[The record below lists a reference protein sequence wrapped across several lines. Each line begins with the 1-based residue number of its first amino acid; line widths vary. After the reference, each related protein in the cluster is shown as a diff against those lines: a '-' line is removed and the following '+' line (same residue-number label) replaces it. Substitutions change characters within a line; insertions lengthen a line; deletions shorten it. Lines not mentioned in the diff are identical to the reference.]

1 MNILSKLFTKNL
13 HKNDFDNINN
23 SIKKFYKLIDNK
35 NISFFNPYLKLFNN
49 YCTKYT
55 ILNNN
60 FILHKLIKKK
70 NRISS
75 IGINFKAI
83 IKNNEKKIFYTN
95 IFIKEIPLLHPIL
108 LQMFNN
114 YNNDLRSI
122 NFDSYKIY
130 NNLYNLNSSHNIEI
144 FISYLVSKLNEL
156 NYSPNFCRMYG
167 CYNAILDKFTY
178 DISDDHEVI
187 DYYKNS
193 KYNYKIF
200 NKNGETFLE
209 CRNVPTYL
217 LLNEKA
223 NWDISFLNKLNIVDY
238 NLIIS
243 IIFQLFS
250 SIVIM
255 QNIFGIKHNDLH
267 FGNVMLK
274 NTKITHY
281 YFKHEDIF
289 FRIPTYGFCIKIID
303 WGRATYNCNQF
314 CGRNSVFN
322 VESEA
327 FGQYIF
333 PKFNKL
339 GKKSVDIIDSKWT
352 DLVMISHSLLIEY
365 NDFIKGDLK
374 KILIKNITDVNKN
387 TLELKE
393 YDWDLYLN
401 ITKRKFKINPNQIFK
416 NKIFKHLRVDEK
428 LCINK
433 NIYNIYS
440 SSSYSSS

>member
-1 MNILSKLFTKNL
+1 MKILNKLLTKKIKEDEYN
-13 HKNDFDNINN
+13 NINN
-23 SIKKFYKLIDNK
+23 SKKKFYNLIDNN
-35 NISFFNPYLKLFNN
+35 NISFFNPYMKLFND
-49 YCTKYT
+49 YCNKYS
-55 ILNNN
+55 ILNNE
-60 FILHKLIKKK
+60 FILHKLIKKN

-75 IGINFKAI
+75 IGFNFKAI
-83 IKNNEKKIFYTN
+83 IKNNNNKFFYTN
-95 IFIKEIPLLHPIL
+95 IFIKEIPLLSPNL
-108 LQMFNN
+108 LEI
-114 YNNDLRSI
+114 YNHKNLHSI
-122 NFDSYKIY
+122 NFNSYKIY

-156 NYSPNFCRMYG
+156 NYSPNFCKMYG
-167 CYNAILDKFTY
+167 YYNVILDKFTY
-178 DISDDHEVI
+178 DVSDDDEII

-193 KYNYKIF
+193 NYNYKLF

-209 CRNVPTYL
+209 CRKVPTYL

-223 NWDISFLNKLNIVDY
+223 NWDISFLNKLKIVDY
-238 NLIIS
+238 NLILS

-250 SIVIM
+250 AIVIM

-274 NTKITHY
+274 NTNITHY
-281 YFKHEDIF
+281 YFKYEKNF
-289 FRIPTYGFCIKIID
+289 FKIPTYGFCIKIID
-303 WGRATYNCNQF
+303 WGRATYNCNNY

-327 FGQYIF
+327 FGQYMF

-339 GKKSVDIIDSKWT
+339 GKKSIDIIDFKWT

-374 KILIKNITDVNKN
+374 KLLMKNITDVNKN
-387 TLELKE
+387 VLELKE

-401 ITKRKFKINPNQIFK
+401 ITKRKFKINPNQLFK

-428 LCINK
+428 QCINK

-440 SSSYSSS
+440 SYSSS